1 MNRIINSIILFALLI
16 NFSCSAQNDCEK
28 LKNKEISLS
37 YINDHKNEF
46 INDIEVLMNCYYDSI
61 DIQILKGPSGDNFEF
76 MLSVLELTDLSKA
89 PIEHSTYNIFI
100 EQWNEFKKLDEYKLA
115 RQIVLAKNEIINRY
129 ANIENWENDY
139 LLLQKMNFT
148 DDDINRIKEFILNN
162 QNTDWTYFDVF
173 HELASYY
180 QSSNTLDC
188 PIPSYTN
195 YLHFPYNLDCY
206 FELSEGIECSE
217 ISNKPI
223 LLYFTGHGSIK
234 SRQFESE
241 VISDSE
247 IQKILIQKFI
257 IVNLYVDDVGT
268 AHLQHQIHNEQTN
281 DTLKQIGKINKY
293 YQKELFEE
301 DIQPAFYIIDSYGNQ
316 LDKSFYFN
324 DSIESFKSFLEY
336 GLEKYYGE

>member
-1 MNRIINSIILFALLI
+1 MNRIINTIILFALLI

-37 YINDHKNEF
+37 YINDHKKEF

-61 DIQILKGPSGDNFEF
+61 DIQILKGPSGDNLEF
-76 MLSVLELTDLSKA
+76 MLSILEITDLSKE
-89 PIEHSTYNIFI
+89 PKELSTYGIFI
-100 EQWNEFKKLDEYKLA
+100 EQWNELKKTEEYKLA
-115 RQIVLAKNEIINRY
+115 RQVVIAKNEIINRN

-139 LLLQKMNFT
+139 LLLEKMNYK
-148 DDDINRIKEFILNN
+148 DDDIRRIKEIVKENK
-162 QNTDWTYFDVF
+162 NTDWTYYNVF
-173 HELASYY
+173 QELASFY
-180 QSSNTLDC
+180 QSSSTLEC

-247 IQKILIQKFI
+247 IQKILKQKFI
-257 IVNLYVDDVGT
+257 IINLYVDDVGT
-268 AHLQHQIHNEQTN
+268 AHIQHQIHNEQTN
-281 DTLKQIGKINKY
+281 DTIKRIGKINKH

-316 LDKSFYFN
+316 YNESYHFN
-324 DSIESFKSFLEY
+324 TSTESFKRFLIF
-336 GLEKYYGE
+336 GLEKFYE